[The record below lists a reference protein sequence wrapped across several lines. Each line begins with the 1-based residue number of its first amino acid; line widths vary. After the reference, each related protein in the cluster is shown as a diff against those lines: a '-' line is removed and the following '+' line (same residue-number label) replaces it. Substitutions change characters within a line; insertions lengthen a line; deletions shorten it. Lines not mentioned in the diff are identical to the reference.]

1 MKKAHCCTA
10 CFSSQ
15 VTQVVTQVEKQ
26 VEHQHHSA
34 QDRNLIVIQIL
45 EELRPIIIQ
54 LIEDQTRIQ
63 QQSAISEQ
71 VPYPVATADELDSA
85 AQVELHRA
93 GLALVQS
100 DSFTE
105 SILSRIGPAVDVELR
120 STFEQYSSQL
130 GDEEVRKRFIR
141 VKQLLLI
148 GSIFDDIC
156 SRSWKKLSPC

>member
-1 MKKAHCCTA
+1 M
-10 CFSSQ
+10 
-15 VTQVVTQVEKQ
+15 VTLNSVDILA
-26 VEHQHHSA
+26 S
-34 QDRNLIVIQIL
+34 NLIVIQIL

-71 VPYPVATADELDSA
+71 VPYPVATADELDNA
-85 AQVELHRA
+85 AEVELHRA

-105 SILSRIGPAVDVELR
+105 TILSRIGPAVDVELR

-130 GDEEVRKRFIR
+130 GNEEVRKRFIR
-141 VKQLLLI
+141 VK
-148 GSIFDDIC
+148 SYC
-156 SRSWKKLSPC
+156 

>member
-1 MKKAHCCTA
+1 MA

-71 VPYPVATADELDSA
+71 VPYPVATADELDSTA
-85 AQVELHRA
+85 EVELHRA

-105 SILSRIGPAVDVELR
+105 TILSRIGPAVDVELR

-130 GDEEVRKRFIR
+130 GNEEVRKRFIR
-141 VKQLLLI
+141 V
-148 GSIFDDIC
+148 
-156 SRSWKKLSPC
+156 

>member
-1 MKKAHCCTA
+1 M
-10 CFSSQ
+10 
-15 VTQVVTQVEKQ
+15 
-26 VEHQHHSA
+26 
-34 QDRNLIVIQIL
+34 IVIQIL

-85 AQVELHRA
+85 AEVELHRA

-105 SILSRIGPAVDVELR
+105 TILSRIGPAVDVELR

-130 GDEEVRKRFIR
+130 RDEEVRKRFIR
-141 VKQLLLI
+141 VKKILLN

-156 SRSWKKLSPC
+156 SRSWKKLSLS

>member
-1 MKKAHCCTA
+1 M
-10 CFSSQ
+10 
-15 VTQVVTQVEKQ
+15 
-26 VEHQHHSA
+26 
-34 QDRNLIVIQIL
+34 IVIQIL

-71 VPYPVATADELDSA
+71 VPYPVATADELDNA
-85 AQVELHRA
+85 AEVELHRA

-105 SILSRIGPAVDVELR
+105 TILSRIGPAVDVELR

-130 GDEEVRKRFIR
+130 GNEEVRKRFIR
-141 VKQLLLI
+141 VKKLLLN
-148 GSIFDDIC
+148 GSIFDDIR
-156 SRSWKKLSPC
+156 SRSWKKLSLS

>member
-1 MKKAHCCTA
+1 M
-10 CFSSQ
+10 
-15 VTQVVTQVEKQ
+15 
-26 VEHQHHSA
+26 
-34 QDRNLIVIQIL
+34 IVIQIL

-71 VPYPVATADELDSA
+71 VPYPVATADELDNA
-85 AQVELHRA
+85 AEVELHRA

-105 SILSRIGPAVDVELR
+105 TILSRIGPAVDVELR

-130 GDEEVRKRFIR
+130 RDEEVRKRFIR
-141 VKQLLLI
+141 VKKLLLN
-148 GSIFDDIC
+148 GSIFDDIR
-156 SRSWKKLSPC
+156 SRSWKKLSLS

>member
-1 MKKAHCCTA
+1 M
-10 CFSSQ
+10 
-15 VTQVVTQVEKQ
+15 
-26 VEHQHHSA
+26 
-34 QDRNLIVIQIL
+34 IVIQIL

-85 AQVELHRA
+85 AEVELHRA

-105 SILSRIGPAVDVELR
+105 TILSRIGPAVDVELR

-130 GDEEVRKRFIR
+130 RDEEVRKRFIR
-141 VKQLLLI
+141 VKKILLN

-156 SRSWKKLSPC
+156 SRSWKKSSLS